1 MPENNGSYPVSLE
14 TVKQYLRVDFPDD
27 DALFGIMMDTAKQY
41 IRDGIGAFEPENP
54 RPVKRRFLR
63 IGFLRA
69 VCLRFRPGRDKYG
82 VGICRVILGIL
93 PGYGSAEYR
102 YPLVEIL
109 NPYLLHS

>member
-54 RPVKRRFLR
+54 RHNMILLTVVAHLYENRQFQAQSSGQIMR
-63 IGFLRA
+63 IIRSMMLQER
-69 VCLRFRPGRDKYG
+69 
-82 VGICRVILGIL
+82 
-93 PGYGSAEYR
+93 
-102 YPLVEIL
+102 L
-109 NPYLLHS
+109 NYEEDTD